1 MKIPILLLAF
11 IFTLFNKNKDYLP
24 YLSIDTHDETIKSLT
39 IYKTSVV
46 SRKKKICYSIQNP
59 GNYILCKISI
69 IVSLLQQSLTTV
81 LGIIWFLL

>member
-46 SRKKKICYSIQNP
+46 SRKKKSAIVYK
-59 GNYILCKISI
+59 ILAI
-69 IVSLLQQSLTTV
+69 IYCVKYP
-81 LGIIWFLL
+81 

>member
-24 YLSIDTHDETIKSLT
+24 YLSIDTHDETIKSFLT

-46 SRKKKICYSIQNP
+46 SRKKKSAIVYK
-59 GNYILCKISI
+59 ILAI
-69 IVSLLQQSLTTV
+69 IYCVKYP
-81 LGIIWFLL
+81 